1 MIEIKFTSKEIASVL
16 NGTVQGNEDAELSNF
31 GKIDSAQEGDLTFLA
46 NPKYEH
52 FLYTTKASA
61 VLVSLDFE
69 PKETYQTTLIR
80 VEDPY
85 AALAQLLQMVDAQ
98 LNPKRK
104 GIDTRAVISESATV
118 GDDCYIGANAVID
131 DNAKIGKGVQI
142 YPNAYIGR
150 NVVIDD
156 NVIIY
161 SNASIYY
168 GVQIGQNCI
177 VHSGAVVGADGFGF
191 APTLEGYNKIPQ
203 IGNVILE
210 ENVEIGANTCI
221 DRAAMGSTII
231 RRGTK
236 LDNLVQ
242 IAHNCEVG
250 AHNVFAGQAAL
261 AGSTKTG
268 AWCQIGG
275 QVGVAGH
282 LKIGDRVQISAQSGI
297 MNDIPNDKTMFG
309 SPAMEARE
317 AMRSIVMAR
326 KLPNLFDSVKK
337 LEKELKK
344 LQNEKD

>member
-1 MIEIKFTSKEIASVL
+1 MVQIKFTAKEIAGIL
-16 NGTVQGNEDAELSNF
+16 NGTVQGDEAVELSNF
-31 GKIDSAQEGDLTFLA
+31 GKIESAKKGDLTFFA
-46 NPKYEH
+46 NPKYEEYI
-52 FLYTTKASA
+52 YTTEASA
-61 VLVSLDFE
+61 VLVKQDFE
-69 PKETYQTTLIR
+69 PKAEYKTTLIR

-85 AALAQLLQMVDAQ
+85 ASLAQLLQLVAQ
-98 LNPKRK
+98 QLDPKRK
-104 GIDTRAVISESATV
+104 GIDKRAVISDSAEV
-118 GDDCYIGANAVID
+118 GEDCYIAANAFID

-142 YPNAYIGR
+142 YPNVYVGR
-150 NVVIDD
+150 NAVIED
-156 NVIIY
+156 NVTLY
-161 SNASIYY
+161 PNVSIYY
-168 GVQIGQNCI
+168 GVHIGKNCI
-177 VHSGAVVGADGFGF
+177 IHSGAVIGSDGFGF

-203 IGNVILE
+203 IGNVVLE

-221 DRAAMGSTII
+221 DRAAMGSTIV

-250 AHNVFAGQAAL
+250 ANNVFAGQAAL

-268 AWCQIGG
+268 SWCQFGG

-309 SPAMEARE
+309 SPATEARE
-317 AMRSIVMAR
+317 AMRGIVMNR
-326 KLPNLFDSVKK
+326 KLPSLFDSVKK

-344 LQNEKD
+344 LQNDKD